1 MLVGNENEL
10 TNHISNWILKH
21 PEIGLKLEGI
31 LSNAELEE
39 NTSKTLKAIFN
50 QKEIDYVIVVSPRK
64 LEKQMPKIASI
75 ADNMGIR
82 VKIMSPYLRTVAG
95 RVNFDTLAGIPI
107 INLRN
112 EPLESF
118 HNRILK
124 RILDVT
130 VSSIA
135 IVTLH
140 SWLTPLIGAIIR
152 FTSKGPAIFRQK
164 RIGKDGKEFIMYK
177 FRTMTTDYRKRNEDP
192 LAGIGEITKKDDDRL
207 TPIGKWLRKTNI
219 DEFPQL
225 FNVFIGN
232 MSLVGPRPHMVSE
245 DNELEEKL
253 EKYPVRRYVKPGIT
267 GWAQINGYRGGTKD
281 MMLMQKRTDY
291 DIWYLE
297 NWSFWLDI
305 KIIAITLWQMIIAKT
320 AAH

>member
-1 MLVGNENEL
+1 
-10 TNHISNWILKH
+10 
-21 PEIGLKLEGI
+21 
-31 LSNAELEE
+31 
-39 NTSKTLKAIFN
+39 
-50 QKEIDYVIVVSPRK
+50 
-64 LEKQMPKIASI
+64 
-75 ADNMGIR
+75 
-82 VKIMSPYLRTVAG
+82 
-95 RVNFDTLAGIPI
+95 
-107 INLRN
+107 
-112 EPLESF
+112 
-118 HNRILK
+118 
-124 RILDVT
+124 
-130 VSSIA
+130 
-135 IVTLH
+135 
-140 SWLTPLIGAIIR
+140 
-152 FTSKGPAIFRQK
+152 
-164 RIGKDGKEFIMYK
+164 MYK